1 MMKDTLAMLL
11 AGGVG
16 SRLNVLARLRAK
28 PAVPFGGLYRIID
41 FTLSNVMNSGINH
54 VGILTQYKPF
64 SLMKHI
70 GIGAPWDFIGRKR
83 DAKILPPQQGE
94 KDSDWYQGTADAIAQ
109 NLDYIERHSPHHTLI
124 LSGDHIY
131 YMNYQSI
138 VQFHQE
144 RNADITIAVREVPI
158 ETAHHFGIANVDAED
173 RIVAWEEKP
182 PKPKSNLVSMGIY
195 VFNTDF
201 LIQALKNRNGHDFGK
216 NIIPDSILSHRV
228 MAYRFSGYWQ
238 DVGTLH
244 SYWEANMDLLN
255 PHSELNINEWNCRTN
270 LEEEGYLGD
279 WPPSHIGYDARIQNS
294 LISPHCNIEGDVY
307 HSVLSPG
314 VTIKKG
320 AIIRNSVIMHHCTVG
335 ENCHLESVI
344 MDKDV
349 DVAPECKIGLGK
361 NERPNQ
367 EFPSHLDSGLTVI
380 GKNCQIPVNVSI
392 GKNCIINPMTG
403 VDGFSKHKVDC
414 GSTI

>member
-28 PAVPFGGLYRIID
+28 PAVPFGGIYRIID
-41 FTLSNVMNSGINH
+41 FTLSNIMNSGIDH

-70 GIGAPWDFIGRKR
+70 GVGAPWDFIGRKR
-83 DAKILPPQQGE
+83 GVKILPPQQGE

-131 YMNYQSI
+131 YMDYQAM
-138 VQFHQE
+138 VKFHQE
-144 RNADITIAVREVPI
+144 SNADVTIAVREVPI
-158 ETAHHFGIANVDAED
+158 ETAHHFGIAIVDAEQQ
-173 RIVAWEEKP
+173 IIAWEEKP
-182 PKPKSNLVSMGIY
+182 LKPKSNLASMGIY
-195 VFNTDF
+195 VFNTQF
-201 LIQALKNRNGHDFGK
+201 LIEALKHRSGHDFGK
-216 NIIPDSILSHRV
+216 NVIPDSILSHRV

-255 PHSELNINEWNCRTN
+255 PQSDLKIQDWKCRTN
-270 LEEEGYLGD
+270 LEEEGILGD
-279 WPPSHIGYDARIQNS
+279 WPPSRIGCCARIQNS
-294 LISPHCNIEGDVY
+294 IISPQCKVEGDVF
-307 HSVLSPG
+307 HSILSPD
-314 VTIKKG
+314 VAINKG
-320 AIIRNSVIMHHCTVG
+320 AVVRNSVIMHHCVIG
-335 ENCHLESVI
+335 ENCQIEGVI
-344 MDKDV
+344 MDKGV
-349 DVAPECKIGLGK
+349 VVGPNSTIGLGT
-361 NERPNQ
+361 NDRPNQ
-367 EFPSHLDSGLTVI
+367 KFPSHLDSGLTVI
-380 GKNCQIPVNVSI
+380 GKNSRIPAGVSI
-392 GKNCIINPMTG
+392 GKNCIINTMSKE
-403 VDGFSKHKVDC
+403 DKFSAHTIPC